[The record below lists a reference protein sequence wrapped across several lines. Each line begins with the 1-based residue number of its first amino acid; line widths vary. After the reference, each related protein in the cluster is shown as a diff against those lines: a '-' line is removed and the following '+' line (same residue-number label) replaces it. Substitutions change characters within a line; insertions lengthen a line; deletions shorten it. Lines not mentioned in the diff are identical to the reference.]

1 MINDH
6 EKALQHRWNNH
17 VEQQVDSIELTW
29 QQVQPNDNPR
39 RVWKFATAAAIVVA
53 VSYIGWHFHA
63 QPNAGPSTGSDAPM
77 LLASNYTLAALDERI
92 QLALLHG
99 ADEATLEYLWQQRA
113 LLTQ

>member
-6 EKALQHRWNNH
+6 EKALQRRWNKH
-17 VEQQVDSIELTW
+17 VEQHSDSIELTW
-29 QQVQPNDNPR
+29 QQVKPSSPGR
-39 RVWKFATAAAIVVA
+39 AWALASAAAVVVA
-53 VSYIGWHFHA
+53 VSYIGWQFHA
-63 QPNAGPSTGSDAPM
+63 QPNAGPAAASDTPM
-77 LLASNYTLAALDERI
+77 LLANNYTLAALDERI